1 MSKYLFEYLP
11 ITAKVLAERQTEK
24 GKEVDVL
31 VKWQHADQ
39 INANGR
45 LYPRPILEKEIKR
58 IQAKIDAGESVYGH
72 PSHPKDGVGT
82 SDEVSHIWRKVWM
95 EKDGS
100 CLGEL
105 SILPTSK
112 GRDIAVLVSGNRK
125 LGLSSRGFGQTK
137 ETEIEVAGKKQKALV
152 VQDDFVLA
160 TPGDWAIAPSVKDC
174 GNITEEIQQLE
185 KRLNE
190 EQPIN
195 IEEGTI
201 TVQQAEQRGLIASS
215 ETKSR
220 GPELTEKELME
231 QMENFYKDELNQ
243 NHFRGS
249 FEQFR
254 CRYEEAYRIEFNLP
268 ENPQLEELKKKVAED
283 EQLALLFREYRRAG
297 GGKIFTEWRK
307 AEGQKLLEQRPTP
320 PIEKK
325 KEKEPDYSQLREC
338 DVYSESLIA
347 GVSPRKMLEILKR
360 QK

>member
-1 MSKYLFEYLP
+1 MKHLFEFLP
-11 ITAKVLAERQTEK
+11 VQAEVLAERTTEK

-31 VKWQHADQ
+31 VKWQQADT
-39 INANGR
+39 INKNGR
-45 LYPRPILEKEIKR
+45 LYPRSILQREIKKL
-58 IQAKIDAGESVYGH
+58 QSTIDAGETIYGH
-72 PSHPKDGVGT
+72 PFHPKDGVGQ
-82 SDEVSHIWRKVWM
+82 SDEVSHQWRKIWLN
-95 EKDGS
+95 EKGE
-100 CLGEL
+100 CLGQL
-105 SILPTSK
+105 TILPTSK
-112 GRDIAVLVSGNRK
+112 GKDIQVLVSGGRR
-125 LGLSSRGFGQTK
+125 LGMSSRGYGSTTEK
-137 ETEIEVAGKKQKALV
+137 EVEVGGKKQRALV
-152 VQDDFVLA
+152 VGDDFQLQV
-160 TPGDWAIAPSVKDC
+160 PGDWSLAPSVPGC
-174 GNITEEIQQLE
+174 GNM
-185 KRLNE
+185 
-190 EQPIN
+190 
-195 IEEGTI
+195 
-201 TVQQAEQRGLIASS
+201 AEQVKLWEDEMNKEPVETLTINEAEERGLIASS

-231 QMENFYKDELNQ
+231 QMKNFYKDELNQ

-297 GGKIFTEWRK
+297 GRKIFTEWRK

-347 GVSPRKMLEILKR
+347 GISPRKMLEILKR